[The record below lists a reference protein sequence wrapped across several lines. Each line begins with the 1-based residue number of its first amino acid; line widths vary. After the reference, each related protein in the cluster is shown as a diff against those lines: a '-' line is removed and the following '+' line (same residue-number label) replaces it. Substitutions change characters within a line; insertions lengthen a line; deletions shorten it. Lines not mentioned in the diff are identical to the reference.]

1 MTQQQVLDLY
11 FLEARHQL
19 VEIAAFLDRLERT
32 GQADDFRATA
42 FAEALKILNSPA
54 KNKVREVLL
63 AFSDPSQDPIDFAN
77 TKAACGAWPG
87 KPADSATAAP
97 KSKAL

>member
-32 GQADDFRATA
+32 GAKPDFRAEA
-42 FAEALKILNSPA
+42 FAEAVKILNGPE
-54 KNKVREVLL
+54 KNKVRAVLL
-63 AFSDPSQDPIDFAN
+63 AFSDPTEEPITLAT

-87 KPADSATAAP
+87 AVAS
-97 KSKAL
+97 

>member
-32 GQADDFRATA
+32 EAKPDFRAEA
-42 FAEALKILNSPA
+42 FAEAVKILGGPE
-54 KNKVREVLL
+54 KNKVRAMLL
-63 AFSDPSQDPIDFAN
+63 AFSDPTEEPIARAT

-87 KPADSATAAP
+87 QAQG
-97 KSKAL
+97 

>member
-19 VEIAAFLDRLERT
+19 IEIAAFLDRVERT
-32 GQADDFRATA
+32 EEPEDFRATA
-42 FAEALKILNSPA
+42 FIEAVKILSGTGR
-54 KNKVREVLL
+54 NKAREVLL
-63 AFSDPSQDPIDFAN
+63 AFSDPTSEPIAAAT

-87 KPADSATAAP
+87 RAA
-97 KSKAL
+97 

>member
-32 GQADDFRATA
+32 GKADDFRATA
-42 FAEALKILNSPA
+42 FVDALKILNSPSP
-54 KNKVREVLL
+54 NKVREVLL
-63 AFSDPSQDPIDFAN
+63 AFSDLTQEPIDFAS
-77 TKAACGAWPG
+77 TKAACGTWPDR
-87 KPADSATAAP
+87 KQA
-97 KSKAL
+97 

>member
-32 GQADDFRATA
+32 GPADDFRATA
-42 FAEALKILNSPA
+42 FAEALKILNGPG
-54 KNKVREVLL
+54 KNKVQEVLL
-63 AFSDPSQDPIDFAN
+63 AFSDPTQDPIDFAT

-87 KPADSATAAP
+87 RAQQA
-97 KSKAL
+97 